1 MGQKSW
7 TWREETGSRLAGR
20 AEVSQEKSMGPGTSL
35 PLVNQGQPRQ
45 VGSWDTNGPPVNP
58 EHVVQHFIE
67 QDQRNVKFFFIEDF
81 QPCFD
86 IIS

>member
-1 MGQKSW
+1 M
-7 TWREETGSRLAGR
+7 AGR
-20 AEVSQEKSMGPGTSL
+20 AEVSREKSMGPGTPP
-35 PLVNQGQPRQ
+35 PLVNQEQPRR
-45 VGSWDTNGPPVNP
+45 VGSWDTNSPPVDP